1 MLRCHVILRKCEF
14 QTRITN
20 YLDDSVLWEGYCD
33 REPHNEIT
41 LDVLNAEVA
50 YVYAKDDQITIV
62 VFPDWLPD
70 DQKLPFFEEVT
81 E

>member
-1 MLRCHVILRKCEF
+1 MLRCHVILRMCEF

-33 REPHNEIT
+33 GEPHNEIA
-41 LDVLNAEVA
+41 LEVLNAEVA
-50 YVYAKDDQITIV
+50 YFYAKDDQITIV

-70 DQKLPFFEEVT
+70 DQKLLEVSK
-81 E
+81 